1 MSTNVTIPAGGY
13 WTFSV
18 SAVDAA
24 GAGPSDVLGITIGN
38 APPPPPRNFRGV
50 ELVDGQ
56 VALRWQPVVV
66 EPSVNYYAVAW
77 WYGTS
82 TTPPAGL
89 PTIAPGQGG
98 VVTEGSGTSLVGI
111 GTTTESVFFVP
122 SLPAVGPWT
131 FQIVATNAIGTSTP
145 PVTTMVNMQ
154 GFRPS
159 QVLALSPEIGA
170 TGRVGASWI
179 PGAVGVPAPTSYTV
193 ALYAPTTCTGD
204 DSCTSTALSSL
215 TLAAPTTRGP
225 IKVADFFQLGR
236 NSLVGAYTITV
247 TSANAYGN
255 SATARGTVYLTADF
269 IAQLTASQQAVKETK
284 EVPPTLAK
292 LDAQECAAGAIS
304 GTTPWGT
311 CTNGVWTPKPGTG

>member
-98 VVTEGSGTSLVGI
+98 VVTDGSGTSLVGI

-193 ALYAPTTCTGD
+193 ALYAPTSCTGD
-204 DSCTSTALSSL
+204 DSCAANALSSL
-215 TLAAPTTRGP
+215 TLPAPTTRGP

-255 SATARGTVYLTADF
+255 SATARGTVYLTSDF
-269 IAQLTASQQAVKETK
+269 IAQLTASQQAAQGVNQ
-284 EVPPTLAK
+284 VPPTLAQ

-304 GTTPWGT
+304 GATPWGT
-311 CTNGVWTPKPGTG
+311 CTNDVWTPKPGTG